1 MEQVALFD
9 IGEVLAKAPLEEVAR
24 RLGIETERRGNQ
36 LSALCPFHQ
45 DTRPSL
51 RFFPPNKGAP
61 EHFHCFACGAHG
73 HAIDLVKQVQG
84 VEFLPAVQWL
94 SQNFGIKS
102 PRRVSTNQRER
113 KNTTEEAQAFALRVF
128 DEHHDAPR
136 FEAWCEDR
144 AFDAE
149 LLYRQGLR
157 CISRAAV
164 VNELEAKNTAE
175 RIELI
180 DGLLDLGLIKRLK
193 PRSSADQFKL
203 TLPDQF
209 QDYFHDGRIL
219 IPVYS
224 ANERQPKLVGFAG
237 RSLQDVP
244 PEGVAKYLLNQ
255 GFQKAKHLFNAS
267 SAFAAARN
275 ELKSGNSATLYLVE
289 GFLDALRL
297 QGLGLNAVAL
307 MGTSLSD
314 GQFDLLKHFVED
326 LPNSKAEFQLS
337 IFLDNDKAGFTGADR
352 LARRLLGI
360 VGVNL
365 RWIGLDARVNPP
377 IGKDPDACLRVL
389 PTRDDATTWLE
400 DFNRPAEAVLLVSEM
415 GDIDPSNLLNDRW
428 SVLNPSAR
436 ERVVFKTAVTIRQV
450 RGSRPLQSFI
460 QRLKIENEDWAT
472 ALCELLEAPQGTQR
486 HRGSELFLQGSE
498 GRLSHARAL
507 AYHGSRR
514 GELPC
519 DEEAWLTLDVSARL
533 FDRIA
538 ERRLTDRSWAQ
549 ASPYDAVHLPRKL
562 TADTVELEDPR
573 RKVMP
578 HPADLH
584 LQQVLLNE
592 LLTQRHDLLSAE
604 GRTFSAWIPAVRWFS
619 SSRKVEVTGQFDELT
634 ALEGEEPILSFG
646 YQVDMDVLEGAKTPS
661 DQGMFR
667 PYGQCWRDFMSSLNR
682 QCQSIGSRVH
692 VLRLDAKRYYDS
704 IQRYVV
710 RDALREPIQNALT
723 GTGVSFFGP
732 LLGLVNTGSADEV
745 AEVLVDRM
753 CSFLFGHQYRHPDT
767 GANDQSM
774 EAIGIPQ
781 GPVLSAYIGTIA
793 LFPVDLAA
801 RKFMRRAARLG
812 PDDVDLPRVG
822 YARYVDDIVIFADSE
837 ELLSELRDELQTEA
851 GKLSIALINKGDRV
865 RSGTPEEVIHQLN
878 EGRGLAA
885 SVPAWE
891 PPFVGDGEAGWGL
904 GGDMPDVDRQCAL
917 KMLRHPALMDQPK
930 LIQEHIRQAMQ
941 APDLRPN
948 DLGLCARWLWWQV
961 ATELPTE
968 TQQTDPDAIW
978 TRYWQLWHHACD
990 GHAWAVEFERRGYAQ
1005 LYAVEGL
1012 DKLLDFNPWME
1023 NDQTHSEVPQQRAI
1037 RIRLAKQVLSGGF
1050 FREVQ
1055 PTENSVHVRRRVLL
1069 VVGKAR
1075 GLIDKPAVRTSIS
1088 HQGTSAVTAIEWL
1101 CMAAEL
1107 IRGYSTDDALA
1118 YPPLA
1123 PIKERIVR
1131 DAKEA
1136 VSLQV
1141 YEVLRH
1147 ADTRDESPA
1156 YTPLEAAQD
1165 DVAELAL
1172 GLVIE
1177 NTVPEQRLLVLAKFP
1192 RLMEISSNGDT
1203 LSLIQRLPITE
1214 ATSLWASGMPQDGAR
1229 NLYRFSL
1236 TTEPPVPLTSR
1247 DLVYIEF
1254 SSDGLP
1260 MAGLKTLNFEP
1271 SRLNHQLT
1279 REKSIDRV
1287 SWTLDLVPSSTLRL
1301 TDLAVCL
1308 FKAVVA
1314 MQRVNT
1320 GDVDL
1325 THVPFA
1331 PQIFSS
1337 SDTERPKLYL
1347 VAEPVKRDALGVSA
1361 WYRDIDGRVRTVSVP
1376 LAGAELWR
1384 AGWTVADALG
1394 MAVDMAG
1401 ETGLR
1406 DEQLSE
1412 KAATSI
1418 ERYLLRQQ
1426 LRKLQGAYLSEAQTL
1441 RRDEAGLPH
1450 TVLRALQLLSEFDG
1464 HAPLDQQVQQLLVM
1478 EAETQSMALRLKQ
1491 RGGGGLRPLLH
1502 LVFPAVL
1509 SKLPLW
1515 AIDHLKLTAPLS
1527 EHKPLRPDLALML
1540 SLYEA
1545 MGSYWS
1551 QRTETHRHA
1560 ATTALHAALALATVG
1575 AGLRGSVAALWG
1587 LTQAQGTRRMPERL
1601 DVPAA
1606 WPMPDMVRTDP
1617 QSDYNAMRQ
1626 WLNDGDWPALC
1637 RASPW
1642 HWMLALTGLFSA
1654 NFPQA
1659 FKQPQLQQIFAVLAT
1674 WQSQKSDENTDLV
1687 WPYDGLPILEQQ
1699 QWTALLAA
1707 LPKVIYWLDA
1717 ELGMYVT
1724 HKSAP
1729 RYRRNPHTDEF
1740 TDANNQDWLLG
1751 KPQFTG
1757 LGSGDRIARHIDGG
1771 RILNVWTETRR
1782 VADDDLLAV
1791 HSLDRKLGA
1800 WLKGVDQPDADNDTA
1815 TPAATPLAK
1824 PISQTGTQI
1833 EATSDV
1839 DATELAPHLTQD
1851 PIEENTTTPAAQL
1864 DNDTPAERNKTAN
1877 RLVEDLRESQGA
1889 SRKNRGNHKA
1899 DAHFRVALFQWH
1911 VEDTYAHPLGEV
1923 GLPMSKRAKAELCEL
1938 LEPKSLL
1945 SIIGKAAER
1954 GEEHRWADNAK
1965 VTSWHEHRRRILLR
1979 QALKACK
1986 DLGVQLLVLPEV
1998 SVRKDTVE
2006 WLEDELK
2013 NFEGLAVLAGTYRHF
2028 SDRSDDSKH
2037 LRAPLTLLWQPET
2050 KLSEQ
2055 LGLGS
2060 VNKTFVFER
2069 GKKYRAVA
2077 ANELFRPHW
2086 DRLAPLYTEEKL
2098 IQKVMEELRQPGRT
2112 PPRLDQLP
2120 ALVHAIVHLSPPLR
2134 YCMELICSEL
2144 FLLTSPANFEPLRQ
2158 EVAKLLSRFP
2168 MSSVDAREVVQRDF
2182 EAIGELLTFAQK
2194 DRERRS
2200 VLLVPAFTSRS
2211 NDYWHA
2217 GQANVLASG
2226 TVTVFC
2232 NAAHQVSAGGSCFI
2246 GINSVSHTRE
2256 IAGIVSCLTPYH
2268 GWQKGILQTNSNGA
2282 LSKSDEALVVVDID
2296 PVHVV
2301 SGKPRPQLLP
2311 EPISL
2316 VAYLPVVH
2324 LVNKHDNA
2332 DGMVRALQSQLKG
2345 DKQDKAK
2352 DLFLKKEFLANF
2364 PRHHDHEE
2372 FYRAYQNLLD
2382 AKDSGSLKSNGA
2394 EALDN
2399 FVNHFSDPDAVR
2411 KRFLAWQDDRHQQPG
2426 SVAGSARLEPAWLD
2440 FLVADLTC
2448 TGFLPEVRVPPWV
2461 AD

>member
-1 MEQVALFD
+1 MALFD
-9 IGEVLAKAPLEEVAR
+9 ISEVLAKAPLEDVAR
-24 RLGIETERRGNQ
+24 RLGIETEKRGNQ

-51 RFFPPNKGAP
+51 RFFPPNNGSS

-73 HAIDLVKQVQG
+73 HAIDLVKKVQG

-94 SQNFGIKS
+94 AQSFGVKI
-102 PRRVSTNQRER
+102 PRRVSTNQREH
-113 KNTTEEAQAFALRVF
+113 KNTTTEAQTFALRVF
-128 DEHHDAPR
+128 EKYHDAPR
-136 FEAWCEDR
+136 FKAWCKER
-144 AFDAE
+144 AFNDD
-149 LLYRQGLR
+149 LLYRQGVR
-157 CISRAAV
+157 CISRAAIV
-164 VNELEAKNTAE
+164 QELEAKNTAE

-180 DGLLDLGLIKRLK
+180 DGLLDLGLVKRLK
-193 PRSSADQFKL
+193 PKPNANQLKL

-219 IPVYS
+219 IPIYS
-224 ANERQPKLVGFAG
+224 ANEKNPELVGFAG
-237 RSLQDVP
+237 RSLQEKP
-244 PEGVAKYLLNQ
+244 PEGVAKYLLNE
-255 GFQKAKHLFNAS
+255 GFPKAKYLFNAS
-267 SAFAAARN
+267 NAFAAASN
-275 ELKSGNSATLYLVE
+275 ELKSDNSTTLYLVE

-307 MGTSLSD
+307 MGTSLSNE
-314 GQFDLLKHFVED
+314 QFDLLKDFVES
-326 LPNSKAEFQLS
+326 LPNSKAELQLS
-337 IFLDNDKAGFTGADR
+337 IFLDNDKAGFTGADK
-352 LARRLLGI
+352 LARRLLGM
-360 VGVNL
+360 VGINL
-365 RWIGLDARVNPP
+365 RWIGLDTYSNLP
-377 IGKDPDACLRVL
+377 IGKDPDTCLKTF
-389 PTRDDATTWLE
+389 PTRNDATTWLE
-400 DFNRPAEAVLLVSEM
+400 NFNRPAEAVLLVSEM
-415 GDIDPSNLLNDRW
+415 GDIAPSNLRNDHW
-428 SVLNPSAR
+428 SLLNPSAR

-450 RGSRPLQSFI
+450 RGSRPLNSFI
-460 QRLKIENEDWAT
+460 QRLEIESEDWAT
-472 ALCELLEAPQGTQR
+472 ALCELLKTPKGTQQ
-486 HRGSELFLQGSE
+486 HRSSELFLQGLE

-538 ERRLTDRSWAQ
+538 EQRLTYKSWVQ

-562 TADTVELEDPR
+562 TANTIELEDPR

-584 LQQVLLNE
+584 LQQILLNE

-604 GRTFSAWIPAVRWFS
+604 NRTFSAWIPAVRWFS
-619 SSRKVEVTGQFDELT
+619 SSQKVEVTGPFDELT

-667 PYGQCWRDFMSSLNR
+667 AYGQCWRDFMSSLNR

-710 RDALREPIQNALT
+710 RDALREPIQNALN

-732 LLGLVNTGSADEV
+732 LLGLVNTGSPEEV
-745 AEVLVDRM
+745 AEVLVDRI
-753 CSFLFGHQYRHPDT
+753 CDFLFGHYYRHPDT
-767 GANDQSM
+767 GVNDQSM

-801 RKFMRRAARLG
+801 RKFMRRTTRLG
-812 PDDVDLPRVG
+812 AADDMGLPRIG

-837 ELLSELRDELQTEA
+837 ELLSELRDELQAEA

-891 PPFVGDGEAGWGL
+891 PPFIGDGETGWGL
-904 GGDMPDVDRQCAL
+904 GGDMPEVDRQCAL
-917 KMLRHPALMDQPK
+917 RMLRHPVLMDQPK

-948 DLGLCARWLWWQV
+948 DLALCSRWLWWQV
-961 ATELPTE
+961 ATELPAE
-968 TQQTDPDAIW
+968 TRQTGPDNIW
-978 TRYWQLWHHACD
+978 ASYWQLWHQACD
-990 GHAWAVEFERRGYAQ
+990 GHIWAMEFDRRGYSQ

-1012 DKLLDFNPWME
+1012 DRLLDFNPWME
-1023 NDQTHSEVPQQRAI
+1023 NDQTHSEVPQQREI
-1037 RIRLAKQVLSGGF
+1037 RIRLAKQVLSEGF
-1050 FREVQ
+1050 FRDVR
-1055 PTENSVHVRRRVLL
+1055 PTENSIHVRRRVLL
-1069 VVGKAR
+1069 VVAKAR
-1075 GLIDKPAVRTSIS
+1075 GLVNKPEAQASIS
-1088 HQGTSAVTAIEWL
+1088 HQGTSAVTSIEWL

-1107 IRGYSTDDALA
+1107 IRRYSTDDAHA
-1118 YPPLA
+1118 NTPLA
-1123 PIKERIVR
+1123 SIKIRSIHGPQET
-1131 DAKEA
+1131 
-1136 VSLQV
+1136 VSFQV
-1141 YEVLRH
+1141 CEVLRH
-1147 ADTRDESPA
+1147 ADTLGVRPP
-1156 YTPLEAAQD
+1156 YTLLDTKQNY
-1165 DVAELAL
+1165 VAELAL
-1172 GLVIE
+1172 SLVIE
-1177 NTVPEQRLLVLAKFP
+1177 NTTPKERLRVLTKFP
-1192 RLMEISSNGDT
+1192 RLMEINNNGVT
-1203 LSLIQRLPITE
+1203 LSLIQQLPIAE
-1214 ATSLWASGMPQDGAR
+1214 ATSLWALGMQQDGAQ

-1236 TTEPPVPLTSR
+1236 SAEAPAPVVSQ
-1247 DLVYIEF
+1247 DLVCIKF
-1254 SSDGLP
+1254 ASDGLP
-1260 MAGLKTLNFEP
+1260 IASLKTLSFEP
-1271 SRLNHQLT
+1271 SKLNHQLT
-1279 REKSIDRV
+1279 REKSLDHV
-1287 SWTLDLVPSSTLRL
+1287 SWTLDLESSPALRR

-1314 MQRVNT
+1314 MQRVST
-1320 GDVDL
+1320 DDVDL

-1331 PQIFSS
+1331 PQIFKSN
-1337 SDTERPKLYL
+1337 DTGQPTLYL
-1347 VAEPVKRDALGVSA
+1347 VAEPVKRNALGVSA

-1376 LAGAELWR
+1376 LADAELWR

-1394 MAVDMAG
+1394 MAIDMAG

-1406 DEQLSE
+1406 DEQLPE
-1412 KAATSI
+1412 KAATLI
-1418 ERYLLRQQ
+1418 EDYLLRQQ

-1441 RRDEAGLPH
+1441 RRDAAGLPY

-1478 EAETQSMALRLKQ
+1478 EAETQSMALRLKKY
-1491 RGGGGLRPLLH
+1491 GGSGLRPLLH

-1509 SKLPLW
+1509 NKLPLW
-1515 AIDHLKLTAPLS
+1515 AIEHLKLLPPCS

-1545 MGSYWS
+1545 MENYWAR
-1551 QRTETHRHA
+1551 RTETHHRA
-1560 ATTALHAALALATVG
+1560 ATTTLHAALALATAG

-1587 LTQAQGTRRMPERL
+1587 LTQAQGSRRMPERL
-1601 DVPAA
+1601 DMPAA
-1606 WPMPDMVRTDP
+1606 WPMPDMIRTDP
-1617 QSDYNAMRQ
+1617 QSDYSAIRQ

-1642 HWMLALTGLFSA
+1642 HWMLALIGLFNA

-1659 FKQPQLQQIFAVLAT
+1659 FKQPQLQQIFITLTT
-1674 WQSQKSDENTDLV
+1674 WQSQENDESAALV

-1707 LPKVIYWLDA
+1707 LPKAIHWLDV
-1717 ELGMYVT
+1717 ELGMYVA

-1740 TDANNQDWLLG
+1740 TDANNQDWLLC

-1757 LGSGDRIARHIDGG
+1757 LGSSDRIARHIDGS

-1782 VADDDLLAV
+1782 VADDCLLAV

-1800 WLKGVDQPDADNDTA
+1800 WLKGVDLSDADSSTA
-1815 TPAATPLAK
+1815 TSTATSLAK
-1824 PISQTGTQI
+1824 PISQ
-1833 EATSDV
+1833 SDTHAEEISHI
-1839 DATELAPHLTQD
+1839 DATELAPNFTQD
-1851 PIEENTTTPAAQL
+1851 LIEESTTTPAAKL
-1864 DNDTPAERNKTAN
+1864 DNDTPAEKNKTTD
-1877 RLVEDLRESQGA
+1877 RLLETLRYSQGT
-1889 SRKNRGNHKA
+1889 SRKNRGKHKA

-1911 VEDTYAHPLGEV
+1911 IEDTYAHPLGEV
-1923 GLPMSKRAKAELCEL
+1923 GLPMSKKSNAEFCEL
-1938 LEPKSLL
+1938 LDPTSPL
-1945 SIIGKAAER
+1945 SSVSKAAKR
-1954 GEEHRWADNAK
+1954 GEEHRWTDNAK
-1965 VTSWHEHRRRILLR
+1965 VISLHEHRRRTLLR
-1979 QALKACK
+1979 QALNACK

-2006 WLEDELK
+2006 WLENELR

-2028 SDRSDDSKH
+2028 SDRSDDSEH
-2037 LRAPLTLLWQPET
+2037 LRAPLTLLWKPES

-2060 VNKTFVFER
+2060 VSKTFVFER

-2098 IQKVMEELRQPGRT
+2098 IQEVMKELRQPGQT
-2112 PPRLDQLP
+2112 PPRLDQLS

-2158 EVAKLLSRFP
+2158 EVVKLLSQFP
-2168 MSSVDAREVVQRDF
+2168 SNSEDSKELVQQDF
-2182 EAIGELLTFAQK
+2182 AAIGELLTFAQK

-2211 NDYWHA
+2211 NDYWHT

-2232 NAAHQVSAGGSCFI
+2232 NAAHQGSAGGSCFI
-2246 GINSVSHTRE
+2246 GINSVSHTKE
-2256 IAGIVSCLTPYH
+2256 TAGIVSCLTPYH
-2268 GWQKGILQTNSNGA
+2268 GWQKGILQTNSDGA
-2282 LSKSDEALVVVDID
+2282 LSKNDEALVVVDID
-2296 PVHVV
+2296 PVHAV

-2316 VAYLPVVH
+2316 VAYLPVVN
-2324 LVNKHDNA
+2324 LINAQENA
-2332 DGMVRALQSQLKG
+2332 DGMVHALQTQLQN
-2345 DKQDKAK
+2345 DNQDKAK

-2364 PRHHDHEE
+2364 PRHHDRNE
-2372 FYRAYQNLLD
+2372 FYTAYQNLLN
-2382 AKDSGSLKSNGA
+2382 AKNAGSLQANGA
-2394 EALDN
+2394 EAFDN
-2399 FVNHFSDPDAVR
+2399 FVNYFSDPDAMR
-2411 KRFLAWQDDRHQQPG
+2411 KRFLAWKNDRHQQPG
-2426 SVAGSARLEPAWLD
+2426 SVAGGDRLEPAWLD

-2448 TGFLPEVRVPPWV
+2448 TGILPEVRVPPWI